1 VHAVVPAVPLW
12 LDEGIAE
19 FFELPRNEQGVHAAH
34 VAHLQGRLI
43 EGTWRPD
50 LGRMEALASA
60 GEMSQDHYAEAWC
73 WTHWL
78 LRTTPQRRRLLQDYL
93 ADLRRDVQTA
103 PLSARLRYAEGAGAD
118 LAATLRAH
126 VESLEAQQP
135 Q

>member
-1 VHAVVPAVPLW
+1 
-12 LDEGIAE
+12 
-19 FFELPRNEQGVHAAH
+19 
-34 VAHLQGRLI
+34 
-43 EGTWRPD
+43 
-50 LGRMEALASA
+50 MEALASA

-103 PLSARLRYAEGAGAD
+103 PLSARLRYAEGAAAD

-126 VESLEAQQP
+126 GESLAALQP